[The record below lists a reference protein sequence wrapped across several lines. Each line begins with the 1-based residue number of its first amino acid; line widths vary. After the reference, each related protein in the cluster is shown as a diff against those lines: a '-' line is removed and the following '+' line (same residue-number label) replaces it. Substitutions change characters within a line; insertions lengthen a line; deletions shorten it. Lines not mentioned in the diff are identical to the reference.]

1 MQHKRPDRLWQV
13 MLVGLLLGLV
23 LATSG
28 CGGSP
33 QSQQQARQSKS
44 QLDSTLKHARA
55 IGVSASSLQPV
66 VQQEQKLNSTSAPS
80 NLFDSAPATNYY
92 LNQSKQY
99 QQLLTQLQGIISV
112 TTEDA
117 TTKAQM
123 SMQNFQLALS
133 KSQSLKT
140 SNIQVFT
147 QEYTSDQNLLSSAQT
162 PQQFYTI
169 SNDANNAASSLNL
182 LSSSFAQLVVFNNT
196 IKQMQTAHIDTG
208 MMRSQYQDDLSTLNT
223 ITKTVDFSNLNA
235 LINAQYQMAVV
246 NSIQALPFVGNAKL
260 GQFNTQIAL
269 LKTYGMNASTYQQ
282 LYNADAQQM
291 RNAKSIHDFLSVSGK
306 IDTDMAS
313 MQNDLTQG
321 ASNYLIT
328 ELDREANAWGN
339 AHLYHDK
346 FDGKNYILDSGY
358 TMNGIG
364 YWLQRDLS
372 WAWQPSDYQAVVAED
387 NNQFFNFHMM
397 QQDYSD
403 KTPYNQVHATDLQM
417 MQHYPSLQHGTV
429 LMVSEVEQVMRVY
442 KDGKLINAFYVTT
455 GRVERPALPG
465 YWTVQDRKSPDQF
478 TSSDPPGSP
487 YWYPPTPIHY
497 AILYHWGGFFV
508 HDSWWRADYGPGT
521 QFPHYDSGGDE
532 SFAGNGS
539 HGCIN
544 VQEQQA
550 AWVYANTDWN
560 TQIMVY

>member
-1 MQHKRPDRLWQV
+1 MQYKRPNRLGQV

-33 QSQQQARQSKS
+33 QSQQQASQSKS
-44 QLDSTLKHARA
+44 QLDSTLKHARD
-55 IGVSASSLQPV
+55 IGVSASSLQAV
-66 VQQEQKLNSTSAPS
+66 VHQEQQISSTSAPS
-80 NLFDSAPATNYY
+80 NLFNDAPATNYY
-92 LNQSKQY
+92 LNQAKQY
-99 QQLLTQLQGIISV
+99 TQLLTQLQGIISV

-140 SNIQVFT
+140 SNLQVFA
-147 QEYTSDQNLLSSAQT
+147 QEYTSNQNLLSSAQT
-162 PQQFYTI
+162 PQQFYAI
-169 SNDANNAASSLNL
+169 SNDANNAASALDL
-182 LSSSFAQLVVFNNT
+182 LSSSFAQLVTFNNT

-208 MMRSQYQDDLSTLNT
+208 MMRTQYQDDLSTLNT
-223 ITKTVDFSNLNA
+223 ITKTVDFSNLNS

-260 GQFNTQIAL
+260 GQFSTQITL
-269 LKTYGMNASTYQQ
+269 LKTYGMNASSYQQ

-291 RNAKSIHDFLSVSGK
+291 RNAKSIRDFLAVSGK

-321 ASNYLIT
+321 ASSYLIT
-328 ELDREANAWGN
+328 ELDREASAWGN
-339 AHLYHDK
+339 AHLYHNK
-346 FDGKNYILDSGY
+346 FDGKNYILDSAY

-364 YWLQRDLS
+364 YWLQRELS
-372 WAWQPSDYQAVVAED
+372 WAWQPSDYQAVVADD
-387 NNQFFNFHMM
+387 NNEFFNFHML

-403 KTPYNQVHATDLQM
+403 KTPYNQVHATDLQI
-417 MQHYPSLQHGTV
+417 MQHYPSLQHGMV
-429 LMVSEVEQVMRVY
+429 LMVSTVEQAMRVY
-442 KDGKLINAFYVTT
+442 RDGKLINAFYVTT

-478 TSSDPPGSP
+478 KSTDPPTSP

-532 SFAGNGS
+532 SFSGNGS

>member
-1 MQHKRPDRLWQV
+1 MQKKRPNRIGQV
-13 MLVGLLLGLV
+13 MLVGLLLGLA

-33 QSQQQARQSKS
+33 QSQQQASQSKS
-44 QLDSTLKHARA
+44 QLDSTLKHARD

-66 VQQEQKLNSTSAPS
+66 IHQEQHISSTSAPS
-80 NLFDSAPATNYY
+80 NLFDDAPATNYY
-92 LNQSKQY
+92 LNQAKQY
-99 QQLLTQLQGIISV
+99 KQLLTQLQGIISIA
-112 TTEDA
+112 TGDA
-117 TTKAQM
+117 STKAQM
-123 SMQNFQLALS
+123 SMQNFQFALS
-133 KSQSLKT
+133 KAQSLKT
-140 SNIQVFT
+140 TNIQSFT
-147 QEYTSDQNLLSSAQT
+147 QEYTSDQNLLSAAQT
-162 PQQFYTI
+162 PQQYYAI
-169 SNDANNAASSLNL
+169 SNNANDAASALNL
-182 LSSSFAQLVVFNNT
+182 LSTSYAQLVTFNNT
-196 IKQMQTAHIDTG
+196 IKQMRAAHIDVG
-208 MMRSQYQDDLSTLNT
+208 LMPVQYQDDLSTLNT
-223 ITKTVDFSNLNA
+223 ITRVVDFSNLNS
-235 LINAQYQMAVV
+235 LINAQYQIAVV

-260 GQFNTQIAL
+260 GQFGSQITL
-269 LKTYGMNASTYQQ
+269 LKTYGMDASSYQQ

-291 RNAKSIHDFLSVSGK
+291 RNAKSIHDFLVVSGK
-306 IDTDMAS
+306 IDIDMAS

-321 ASNYLIT
+321 ASSYLIT

-346 FDGKNYILDSGY
+346 FDGKNYILDSAY

-364 YWLQRDLS
+364 YWLQRELG
-372 WAWQPSDYQAVVAED
+372 WAWQPSDYQAVVADD
-387 NNQFFNFHMM
+387 NNEFFNFHMM
-397 QQDYSD
+397 QQDYNDS
-403 KTPYNQVHATDLQM
+403 TPYNQVHATDLQI
-417 MQHYPSLQHGTV
+417 MQHYPSLQHGMV
-429 LMVSEVEQVMRVY
+429 LMVSTVEQAMRVY
-442 KDGKLINAFYVTT
+442 RDGKLINAFYVTT

-465 YWTVQDRKSPDQF
+465 YWTVQDRKSPDEF
-478 TSSDPPGSP
+478 KSTDPPNSP

-508 HDSWWRADYGPGT
+508 HDAWWRADYGPGT

>member
-1 MQHKRPDRLWQV
+1 MQYKRPNRLGQV
-13 MLVGLLLGLV
+13 MLVGLMLGLV

-33 QSQQQARQSKS
+33 QSQQQASQSKS
-44 QLDSTLKHARA
+44 QFDSTLKHARD
-55 IGVSASSLQPV
+55 IGVPASSLQPV
-66 VQQEQKLNSTSAPS
+66 MQQEQKLSSTSAPS
-80 NLFDSAPATNYY
+80 NLFNDAPATNYY
-92 LNQSKQY
+92 LNEAKHY

-123 SMQNFQLALS
+123 SMQNFQLALA

-140 SNIQVFT
+140 SNLQVFT

-162 PQQFYTI
+162 PRQFYAI

-182 LSSSFAQLVVFNNT
+182 LSSSFAQLVTFNNT

-223 ITKTVDFSNLNA
+223 ITKTVDFSNLNS

-260 GQFNTQIAL
+260 GQFDIQIAL

-291 RNAKSIHDFLSVSGK
+291 HNAKSIHDFLSVSGK

-328 ELDREANAWGN
+328 ELDREATAWGN

-364 YWLQRDLS
+364 YWLQRELS
-372 WAWQPSDYQAVVAED
+372 WAWQPSDYQAVVADD

-397 QQDYSD
+397 QQNYSD
-403 KTPYNQVHATDLQM
+403 PTPYNQVHATDLQI
-417 MQHYPSLQHGTV
+417 MQHYPNLQHGTV
-429 LMVSEVEQVMRVY
+429 LLVSEVEQAMRVY

-455 GRVERPALPG
+455 GRLERPALPG

-544 VQEQQA
+544 MQEQQA
-550 AWVYANTDWN
+550 GWVYAHTDWN